1 MRHKAYSDLLW
12 KSRDVAGDARVSA
25 DGMPSWVYVYLY
37 ELNRSVDFSS
47 IFITEVLINEKV
59 SLKEKQDAIQD
70 YKEVGVARRNR
81 T

>member
-1 MRHKAYSDLLW
+1 MPEFLL
-12 KSRDVAGDARVSA
+12 
-25 DGMPSWVYVYLY
+25 MVYLLGFTWILY
-37 ELNRSVDFSS
+37 ELNSSVDFSS

-59 SLKEKQDAIQD
+59 SLREKQDAIQD